1 MAERR
6 EFQRL
11 KLAKP
16 ILGTLDTRSVLILDI
31 GLGGAFV
38 EHRGKANRGLALR
51 LSFKWQGEDI
61 TFEASV
67 VRSTVIRE
75 GGEEGVMSHSAVQFT
90 APVGNAEARLEA
102 MMGSFVGQLL
112 AAHRAN
118 ASAEGDGGAAILSQ
132 LGQARRTRSRG
143 LIAYHWNGEAW
154 KSAPT
159 KDARQPLDG
168 FTVAA
173 YEDEEELATLCQ
185 AYEAA
190 DAEGQQLIRMVAE
203 LSVRSATK

>member
-16 ILGTLDTRSVLILDI
+16 ILGTLDKHSALILDI
-31 GLGGAFV
+31 GLGGAFL
-38 EHRGKANRGLALR
+38 EHRGRANRGLKFR

-61 TFEASV
+61 AFDASV
-67 VRSTVIRE
+67 LRSSIVRE
-75 GGEEGVMSHSAVQFT
+75 GGEEGIVSHSAVKFVGF
-90 APVGNAEARLEA
+90 VGNAEERLEQ
-102 MMGSFVGQLL
+102 MMATFVGQVL

-118 ASAEGDGGAAILSQ
+118 ASAAGTGAAILSQ
-132 LGQARRTRSRG
+132 IGQARRARSQG
-143 LIAYHWNGEAW
+143 LVAYHWNGTDW

-159 KDARQPLDG
+159 KETKQPLDG

-173 YEDEEELATLCQ
+173 YEDEEELATLCE
-185 AYEAA
+185 AYVAA
-190 DAEGQQLIRMVAE
+190 DAEGQGLIRMVAE